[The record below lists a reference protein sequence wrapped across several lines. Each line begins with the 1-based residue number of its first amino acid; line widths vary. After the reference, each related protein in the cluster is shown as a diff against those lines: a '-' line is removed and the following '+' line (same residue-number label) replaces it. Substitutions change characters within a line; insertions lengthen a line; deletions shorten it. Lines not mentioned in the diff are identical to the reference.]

1 MGETSPKRRGR
12 RPTDAELEV
21 WRLFIETSLDVKAR
35 IDRAIQADSGL
46 SASDYAVLL
55 ALSRAEGRWLRT
67 SELADAIFWE
77 RSRVSHHVRRMA
89 DRGLVCR
96 ERSAVDQRGSEIH
109 LTTRGLDALRD
120 ASGPHL
126 RTVREVFVD
135 ALSGEQQ
142 AAVASAMV
150 ALSAHLEGIDDR

>member
-12 RPTDAELEV
+12 RPTAAELEA
-21 WRLFIETSLDVKAR
+21 WRLFIETSLDLKAR

-55 ALSRAEGRWLRT
+55 ALSRADARWLRT
-67 SELADAIFWE
+67 SQLADAVFWE

-89 DRGLVCR
+89 DRGLVRR
-96 ERSAVDQRGSEIH
+96 ERSATDQRGSEVH
-109 LTTRGLDALRD
+109 LTAQGLDALRD

-126 RTVREVFVD
+126 RTVRELFVD
-135 ALSGEQQ
+135 ALDDGQQ
-142 AAVASAMV
+142 ADLASAMT
-150 ALSAHLEGIDDR
+150 ALAEHLAGHER